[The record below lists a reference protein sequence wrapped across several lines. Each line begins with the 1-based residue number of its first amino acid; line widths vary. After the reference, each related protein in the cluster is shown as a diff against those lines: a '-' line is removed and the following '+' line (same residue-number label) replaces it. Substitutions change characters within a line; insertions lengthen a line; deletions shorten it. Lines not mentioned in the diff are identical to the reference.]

1 VRTVV
6 AFGLLLLFW
15 AVGTHWGAIPF
26 YVLPSPDA
34 VVEAYQPS
42 MLMGLAATGLRA
54 LGGVVCG
61 VSVAYMAIFAAHL
74 TNCVKGADDQ
84 FSAAR
89 AVPGVA
95 AMPLFLLWFGLGEFA
110 RVLVISLTVLAF
122 VAGPLAEATRRLP
135 REWRIQRERLR
146 QTRAWEYW
154 HVTMPGTLGS
164 MTGPLRVALAV
175 ALTTAVAT
183 DFMGSSVGIG
193 QAIMIASVTFN
204 TPAIFL
210 LLLMTAL
217 LGLVLDRSVTAAL
230 RRSSH
235 WLGQT
240 AKG

>member
-1 VRTVV
+1 MRRIVTI
-6 AFGLLLLFW
+6 FLLLAIW
-15 AVGTHWGAIPF
+15 KAGSYWGGIPF

-34 VVEAYQPS
+34 VLGAYQPG
-42 MLMGLAATGLRA
+42 MILGLVATGLRTIV
-54 LGGVVCG
+54 GFGSGVAF
-61 VSVAYMAIFAAHL
+61 AYLAIFVAHL
-74 TNCVKGADDQ
+74 TNSVKGADDQ

-89 AVPGVA
+89 AVPGIA

-110 RVLVISLTVLAF
+110 RTLVITLTVLAF
-122 VAGPLAEATRRLP
+122 VAGPLAEAARRLP

-146 QTRAWEYW
+146 KSRGWEFW
-154 HVTMPGTLGS
+154 HVTMPGTLGAMIGS
-164 MTGPLRVALAV
+164 LRVALAI

-193 QAIMIASVTFN
+193 QAIMVSSVTFN

-210 LLLMTAL
+210 LLIMTAV
-217 LGLVLDRSVTAAL
+217 LGLVVDRILTAVL
-230 RRSSH
+230 RTVAH